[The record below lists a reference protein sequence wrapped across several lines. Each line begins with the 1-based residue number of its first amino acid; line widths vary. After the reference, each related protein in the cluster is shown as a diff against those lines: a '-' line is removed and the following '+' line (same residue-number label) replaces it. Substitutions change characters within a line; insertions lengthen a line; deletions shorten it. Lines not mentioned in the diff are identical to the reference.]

1 MVTLTTFTALAT
13 LTMLNNLNTPQ
24 RDPEVVRKVMGLTD
38 SIRGKS
44 GPPAM
49 FAEKGIYREDE
60 TEWFLYG
67 ADKLI
72 DAGFKQVQDCT
83 RQVWPIWSIWSI

>member
-1 MVTLTTFTALAT
+1 MNKDLLSNDNKQALLSAASESALFAKGTTTK
-13 LTMLNNLNTPQ
+13 NICK

-38 SIRGKS
+38 SMRGKS

-60 TEWFLYG
+60 TEWYLYG

-72 DAGFKQVQDCT
+72 E
-83 RQVWPIWSIWSI
+83 